1 MILNFTFYFEP
12 NDIKY
17 EIQMIFR
24 QLVEQF
30 RIPYRILIA
39 IGTEYNFG
47 LSVPMQCKYIYFKA
61 KTLIWLVSD
70 VLKH

>member
-12 NDIKY
+12 NDIEY

-61 KTLIWLVSD
+61 KTLIWLVSA
-70 VLKH
+70 LI

>member
-39 IGTEYNFG
+39 IGTEYNLG

-61 KTLIWLVSD
+61 KTLIWLVSG